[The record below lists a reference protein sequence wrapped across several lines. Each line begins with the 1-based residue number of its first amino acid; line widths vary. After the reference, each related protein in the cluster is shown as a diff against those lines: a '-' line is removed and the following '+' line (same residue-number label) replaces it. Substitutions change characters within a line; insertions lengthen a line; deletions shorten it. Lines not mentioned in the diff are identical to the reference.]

1 MDHSCTNGEN
11 YMNKIICANPSILN
25 RKNNVHINS
34 SIKRVLD
41 SGIYLNGVETKELES
56 EFASYIGCNFAVGVS
71 SGTTALDLAIK
82 SLQLKFDDE
91 I

>member
-1 MDHSCTNGEN
+1 
-11 YMNKIICANPSILN
+11 MNKIICANPSILN

-56 EFASYIGCNFAVGVS
+56 EFASYIGCNFAVGIFRNDCS
-71 SGTTALDLAIK
+71 RSNNKIATT
-82 SLQLKFDDE
+82 
-91 I
+91 